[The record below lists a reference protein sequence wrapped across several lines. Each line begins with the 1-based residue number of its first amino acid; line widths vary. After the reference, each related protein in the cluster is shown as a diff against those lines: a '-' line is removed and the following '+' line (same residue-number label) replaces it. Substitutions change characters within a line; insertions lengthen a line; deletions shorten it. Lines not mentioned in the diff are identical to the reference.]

1 MLSAKLTSDSCVRML
16 NRWARKSKGVR
27 FYSCLRT
34 PLNRLY
40 VTYAL
45 DRPGERGN
53 LTDTGMKQRLA
64 AILAADV
71 AGYSRLMAAD
81 ERATVAALDAARAIF
96 RNLVE
101 ANQGRVIDMA
111 GDSVLSVFETAG
123 GAVSAALSIQK
134 DLVSASDAIPEERR
148 MRFRIGVHLGD
159 VIEKADGTIY
169 GDGVN
174 IAARLE
180 GLAEPGGITVSDAV
194 QVAQRNR
201 LPVVFEDQG
210 EHAVKN
216 IAHPVRAYRLR
227 VDGANA
233 GAPPAVCGKP
243 PLALPDKP
251 SIAVLPFDN
260 MSGDA
265 EQEFFADGVVEAI
278 TATLSRIRSFFV
290 IARNSVFVY
299 KGKAVDVQQVGREL
313 GVRYVLEG
321 SVQKAG
327 NRLRITV
334 QLIDATSDAHV
345 WADRVDGTLEDIFD
359 LQDKITERVAGAL
372 QPSIRHAE
380 VERARR
386 KRPQDLGAYDYTM
399 RAMPYVWAL
408 EKEASAK
415 ALDLLGKALGMD
427 SEYPLALSLA
437 GWCHGQRSVYNWT
450 DDIDATRRDALWHAE
465 KAAEHGGD
473 DPLILA
479 VLGAVHT
486 FLQNMGTARLMLER
500 AVTLDPN
507 AAWAWSRLG
516 WIENY
521 SDHPER
527 AIEHFERAL
536 RLSPFDPMNF
546 NNHVGIASAH
556 EIAER
561 YDNAVAQYRRALQER
576 PHAHWIL
583 RNLISS
589 LAGAGLIEEARAEYA
604 RLCMEYPGLTAAKFR
619 KAMVFSPAALDRMI
633 ANLKKVGLPD

>member
-1 MLSAKLTSDSCVRML
+1 MR
-16 NRWARKSKGVR
+16 
-27 FYSCLRT
+27 
-34 PLNRLY
+34 
-40 VTYAL
+40 
-45 DRPGERGN
+45 
-53 LTDTGMKQRLA
+53 QRLA

-81 ERATVAALDAARAIF
+81 ERATIEALDNARAVFKSQI
-96 RNLVE
+96 E

-111 GDSVLSVFETAG
+111 GDSVLSVFESAG
-123 GAVSAALSIQK
+123 GAVSAALAIQK
-134 DLVSASDAIPEERR
+134 ELANACDAQSEDRR

-180 GLAEPGGITVSDAV
+180 GLAQPGSIAVSQTV
-194 QVAQRNR
+194 QFAQRNR
-201 LPVVFEDQG
+201 AALAFTDLG
-210 EHAVKN
+210 EHTVKN
-216 IAHPVRAYRLR
+216 IAHPVRAYEVRSR
-227 VDGANA
+227 GE
-233 GAPPAVCGKP
+233 APTAQAQPAQLV
-243 PLALPDKP
+243 LPGKP

-260 MSGDA
+260 MSGDPA
-265 EQEFFADGVVEAI
+265 QEFFADGVVEAI

-290 IARNSVFVY
+290 IARNSAFVY
-299 KGKAVDVQQVGREL
+299 KGKKFDVQQVGREL

-334 QLIDATSDAHV
+334 QLIDTASDAHV

-372 QPSIRHAE
+372 QPSIRLAE

-399 RAMPYVWAL
+399 RAMPFVWVL
-408 EKEASAK
+408 EKQASAK
-415 ALDLLGKALGMD
+415 ALELLGQALAMD
-427 SEYPLALSLA
+427 PEYPLALSLA
-437 GWCHGQRSVYNWT
+437 GWCHGQRLVYGWT
-450 DDIDATRRDALWHAE
+450 ADIDTTRNEALRHAE
-465 KAAEHGGD
+465 QAAELSSD

-486 FLQNMGTARLMLER
+486 FLKNIGTARVMLER
-500 AVTLDPN
+500 AVALDPN
-507 AAWAWSRLG
+507 SAWAWSRLG

-521 SDHPER
+521 SDFPER

-536 RLSPFDPMNF
+536 RLSPLDPMNF
-546 NNHVGIASAH
+546 NNHVGIGSAH

-561 YDNAVAQYRRALQER
+561 YDAAVAQYRRALQER
-576 PHAHWIL
+576 PQAHWIL
-583 RNLISS
+583 RNLTAS
-589 LAGAGLIEEARAEYA
+589 LAGAGRIGEARAEYA
-604 RLCMEYPGLTAAKFR
+604 RLSAAYPDLTAAKFR
-619 KAMVFSPAALDRMI
+619 KAMVFSPAVLERMI
-633 ANLKKVGLPD
+633 ANLKQVGMPD